1 MSIFRHWKMILGLAA
16 IFAAGFGT
24 GVISVVL
31 LVHRTIT
38 HPVQIKVWTEARLG
52 ELERHLK
59 LTPEQKE
66 KVRPII
72 EKAGNRIRSIVAN
85 GLAEVVETEREAY
98 DELIK
103 ELTPE
108 QQKELE
114 KRRDEI
120 RKRLRD
126 LVNRETGK
134 LARKGP

>member
-1 MSIFRHWKMILGLAA
+1 MFRHWKMILGLAA

-24 GVISVVL
+24 GIMSIVFI
-31 LVHRTIT
+31 VHHTVT
-38 HPVQIKVWTEARLG
+38 HPVQMKVWTESRLS
-52 ELERHLK
+52 ELQRSLK
-59 LTPEQKE
+59 LTTEQKE
-66 KVRPII
+66 KIRPII
-72 EKAGNRIRSIVAN
+72 EKAGNRIRSIVGN
-85 GLAEVVETEREAY
+85 GLAEVMETEREAH

-108 QQKELE
+108 QQRELE

-134 LARKGP
+134 VIPKNR